1 MTARE
6 DAQKIYVSAIKSVD
20 PYLRTRHIAAK
31 LAEDFTKNP
40 AKISAEDSA
49 EYPVN
54 ESPRSELPC
63 GESPCGKLPRGTGK
77 VTVIAVGKAAVP
89 MARAAEDAL
98 GENIKAGL
106 CVTKYGHAD
115 GFKSD
120 RFEIIEASHPISDE
134 NSVKAA
140 ERAIELADNA
150 GENDTVLVLL
160 SGGASALLEKSIIPP
175 NRQRTITEKLLKRG
189 ADIEQTNAVRRRLSL
204 IKGGRLAEHCFPARV
219 MTVALSDVLS
229 NDKSAIGSGI
239 TVRDETTDE
248 AVIKIAKKYLY
259 DEPSDIFE
267 ILKKGADKPINDGG
281 YVFAGDITGLLQEAG
296 RTAEELG
303 YKVEICADLLTGEAR
318 DAAESVIA
326 RSLKKRGGK
335 KRCIIFG
342 GETTVTVR
350 GSGTGGRNQE
360 MALYAAL
367 RLDGERDIL
376 FVSVG
381 SDGTDG
387 PTDAAGGYADGTTAA
402 AMRAAG
408 INPEI
413 SLRNNDSYNALKGA
427 DALILTGP
435 TGTNVNDLTF
445 VLIC

>member
-1 MTARE
+1 
-6 DAQKIYVSAIKSVD
+6 
-20 PYLRTRHIAAK
+20 
-31 LAEDFTKNP
+31 
-40 AKISAEDSA
+40 
-49 EYPVN
+49 
-54 ESPRSELPC
+54 
-63 GESPCGKLPRGTGK
+63 
-77 VTVIAVGKAAVP
+77 

-98 GENIKAGL
+98 GNIISAGL
-106 CVTKYGHAD
+106 CVTKYDHAD

-120 RFEIIEASHPISDE
+120 RFEIIEAAHPISDE
-134 NSVKAA
+134 NSIRAA

-160 SGGASALLEKSIIPP
+160 SGGASALVEKSIISPQ
-175 NRQRTITEKLLKRG
+175 RQRKITEKLLKRG
-189 ADIEQTNAVRRRLSL
+189 ANIEETNAVRRRLSL
-204 IKGGRLAEHCFPARV
+204 IKGGRLAQHCCPARTV
-219 MTVALSDVLS
+219 TVALSDVLS
-229 NDKSAIGSGI
+229 NDKSVIGSGM

-248 AVIKIAKKYLY
+248 EVMKIAKKYLY

-281 YVFAGDITGLLQEAG
+281 YTFAGDISLLTASAG
-296 RTAEELG
+296 TAAKELG
-303 YKVEICADLLTGEAR
+303 YEVEIYGDFLTGEAV
-318 DAAESVIA
+318 DAAKSVIEKA
-326 RSLKKRGGK
+326 LQKRDGK
-335 KRCIIFG
+335 KRCLIFG

-350 GSGTGGRNQE
+350 GGGKGGRNQE
-360 MALYAAL
+360 MALYAAI

-387 PTDAAGGYADGTTAA
+387 PTDAAGGFADPNTASV
-402 AMRAAG
+402 MRAAG

-413 SLRNNDSYNALKGA
+413 SLQNNDSYNALRSA
-427 DALILTGP
+427 DALIFTGP